1 MEEILWFALTVF
13 VGCAGGFLGKKLRIP
28 AGALVGAIAAVGAL
42 NLLTERAV
50 FFSDARVVLQI
61 FSGTMV
67 GARVGKAELKS
78 MRMLLPSVLA
88 LVLSLLVLN
97 LTFALL
103 MVRFSDLSPA
113 TALFATAPGGA
124 SDMSIIAADFGGDA
138 GIVAILQVARLV
150 LIYLMIP
157 PVVRFCDRRQP
168 ARGANCAPQNAVSV
182 LEGRKLSDFL
192 LMLLCAAT
200 LGLLAHALGISAG
213 GMIGAMIGSGA
224 FCVARNRQRY
234 PAWLKTALQFGSGAY
249 IGARIVREILWNFDH
264 LLIPLAI
271 MAAGIF
277 AFTFATS
284 ALIRRLSHLDRSTA
298 MLISTPGGIQEM
310 SLLSEELGADTP
322 KVAVLHTARLVFVI
336 LFFPYIM
343 QALLYMM
350 GEL

>member
-1 MEEILWFALTVF
+1 MGKVHKVGADARMLSAKIAVQPGQRDRKHLRSQPNRPGEFLPQGGELCTQVRCLLQHAARIAKKDLTGGREGDATCFAL
-13 VGCAGGFLGKKLRIP
+13 
-28 AGALVGAIAAVGAL
+28 
-42 NLLTERAV
+42 E
-50 FFSDARVVLQI
+50 
-61 FSGTMV
+61 
-67 GARVGKAELKS
+67 
-78 MRMLLPSVLA
+78 
-88 LVLSLLVLN
+88 
-97 LTFALL
+97 
-103 MVRFSDLSPA
+103 
-113 TALFATAPGGA
+113 
-124 SDMSIIAADFGGDA
+124 
-138 GIVAILQVARLV
+138 
-150 LIYLMIP
+150 
-157 PVVRFCDRRQP
+157 
-168 ARGANCAPQNAVSV
+168 
-182 LEGRKLSDFL
+182 KLSDFL

-249 IGARIVREILWNFDH
+249 IGTRIVREILWNFDH